1 MRERAVDIRIHM
13 ATCEFCTA
21 EAEFYSRY
29 PQSTGD
35 DLTTEPS
42 EIPAPLFELAE
53 ALLKNRNYD
62 PRALNMLLRETEE
75 IVGDAA

>member
-13 ATCEFCTA
+13 ASCEFCTA

-29 PQSTGD
+29 PQSND
-35 DLTTEPS
+35 EISLEPT

-53 ALLKNRNYD
+53 ALLKNRTYD
-62 PRALNMLLRETEE
+62 PRALNTLLRENEE
-75 IVGDAA
+75 LLGGVA